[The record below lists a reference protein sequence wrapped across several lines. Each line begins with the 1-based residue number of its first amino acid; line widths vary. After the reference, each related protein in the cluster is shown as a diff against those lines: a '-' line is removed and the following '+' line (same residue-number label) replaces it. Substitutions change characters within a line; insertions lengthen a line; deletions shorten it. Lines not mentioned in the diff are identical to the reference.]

1 MGICCS
7 VMESTGNIDN
17 ESEVDK
23 IIVISHAFMKNKI
36 TENQIEPL
44 FPRLLYNQLI
54 EEKSDII
61 KSRHFFKWI
70 SMSINNKQ
78 ISFSI
83 DINDIIN
90 SIKKQKIK
98 ENSNNLTDKDNKENN
113 KISLKNIGFSY
124 VENGLRSYYIK
135 NKITF
140 EKRILKSPPWV
151 FRWIGWKILCNLP
164 ESKDIQYYEKLV
176 LNKISKRKI
185 NEINLEIKDILDEKC
200 IISYK
205 IKPSLFRLLKS
216 LIILDNEI
224 IFFKGISYIIAYL
237 LIITDIDE
245 FNIFYFII
253 SLLSKTFSDKYIL
266 RGLYIQEQP
275 LLNACNSI
283 FQKNLDKY
291 FPELAEHFQ
300 EINFPL
306 SSWISFWI
314 QMCYVNVFPHY
325 ILLRIWDYF
334 LVKGI
339 YFLLSLGLSIVE
351 YLYEDL
357 INNDN
362 PQNILEIF
370 KKLNPNIKSS
380 YKRFE
385 TIDYN
390 IEDLI
395 CNAIKN
401 YPITNDE
408 INSELQIL
416 FHNYNNNYIYQYKDS
431 NTQTK
436 LKKEELDEKEKLE
449 KKLLTE
455 IEQTETTENLYNNTT
470 TQKTLN
476 IINSSTFSYNILEEN
491 QIENIEL
498 SISQNKKNSDNYDSE
513 NSCEEIEDEN
523 IYINEHIKDLMS
535 KQTCHNKNS
544 NLNKIK

>member
-7 VMESTGNIDN
+7 VIEQSGNIDI
-17 ESEVDK
+17 ESELDK
-23 IIVISHAFMKNKI
+23 IIIISHTFMKNKI
-36 TENQIEPL
+36 TENQIEPI

-78 ISFSI
+78 IAFSI
-83 DINDIIN
+83 DINNIIN
-90 SIKKQKIK
+90 SIKKQKDE
-98 ENSNNLTDKDNKENN
+98 ENNNNISDKDNEDNN
-113 KISLKNIGFSY
+113 KISIKNIGFSY
-124 VENGLRSYYIK
+124 VESGLRTYYNK

-140 EKRILKSPPWV
+140 ENRILKSPPGV
-151 FRWIGWKILCNLP
+151 FRWISWEILCNLP
-164 ESKDIQYYEKLV
+164 DSKDIQYYEKLI
-176 LNKISKRKI
+176 LNKISDRKK
-185 NEINLEIKDILDEKC
+185 NDINLEIKDTIDEKC
-200 IISYK
+200 IISSK

-216 LIILDNEI
+216 LMILDKEI

-253 SLLSKTFSDKYIL
+253 SLLSKNFSDKYIL
-266 RGLYIQEQP
+266 RGLYIQDQP
-275 LLNACNSI
+275 LLKACNSI
-283 FQKNLDKY
+283 FQKNFDKY
-291 FPELAEHFQ
+291 FPELTEHFQ
-300 EINFPL
+300 EIKFPL

-314 QMCYVNVFPHY
+314 QMLYVNVFPY
-325 ILLRIWDYF
+325 YLLLRVWDYF
-334 LVKGI
+334 LVYGI
-339 YFLLSLGLSIVE
+339 CFLLSLGLSIVE

-362 PQNILEIF
+362 PKNILELF

-395 CNAIKN
+395 SNAIKN
-401 YPITNDE
+401 YPITNNE
-408 INSELQIL
+408 INSELQAL
-416 FHNYNNNYIYQYKDS
+416 FPNYNNNFIYQYKD
-431 NTQTK
+431 NKQK
-436 LKKEELDEKEKLE
+436 DKNKEELHQKEKLE
-449 KKLLTE
+449 KKLTTD
-455 IEQTETTENLYNNTT
+455 IEQTETTDNLYNNTT

-476 IINSSTFSYNILEEN
+476 IINNSTFSYIILEEN
-491 QIENIEL
+491 QIEDIEL
-498 SISQNKKNSDNYDSE
+498 SISQNKKYSDNIDSD

-523 IYINEHIKDLMS
+523 ISINEHIKDLMS
-535 KQTCHNKNS
+535 KQTCSNKNS
-544 NLNKIK
+544 NLNLAK

>member
-7 VMESTGNIDN
+7 VMESTRNIDN
-17 ESEVDK
+17 ESELDK
-23 IIVISHAFMKNKI
+23 IIIISHTYMKNKI
-36 TENQIEPL
+36 TEKQIEPL
-44 FPRLLYNQLI
+44 FPRLLYNLLI

-70 SMSINNKQ
+70 NMSINNKQ
-78 ISFSI
+78 ITFSI

-90 SIKKQKIK
+90 TIKKQKIE
-98 ENSNNLTDKDNKENN
+98 ENNNISDKDNEDNN
-113 KISLKNIGFSY
+113 KISLKNIGFSF
-124 VENGLRSYYIK
+124 VENGLRSYYTK

-140 EKRILKSPPWV
+140 ENRILKSPPGV
-151 FRWIGWKILCNLP
+151 FRWISWEILANLP
-164 ESKDIQYYEKLV
+164 ESKYIQFYEKLV
-176 LNKISKRKI
+176 SNKISYRKK
-185 NEINLEIKDILDEKC
+185 NEINLEIKDTIDDKC
-200 IISYK
+200 IISNK

-216 LIILDNEI
+216 LTIIDNEI
-224 IFFKGISYIIAYL
+224 IFYKGISYIIAYL
-237 LIITDIDE
+237 LIITDLDE

-266 RGLYIQEQP
+266 RGLFIQDQP
-275 LLNACNSI
+275 LLKACNSI
-283 FQKNLDKY
+283 FQKNFDKY
-291 FPELAEHFQ
+291 FPELSEHFQ

-314 QMCYVNVFPHY
+314 QMCYVNVFPYY
-325 ILLRIWDYF
+325 ILLRVWDYF

-339 YFLLSLGLSIVE
+339 SFLLSLGLSIVE

-362 PQNILEIF
+362 PQNILEFF
-370 KKLNPNIKSS
+370 KKLNPSIKSS

-395 CNAIKN
+395 SNAIKN

-408 INSELQIL
+408 IISELQIL
-416 FHNYNNNYIYQYKDS
+416 FPNYNNNYIYQYK
-431 NTQTK
+431 NNNQANIN
-436 LKKEELDEKEKLE
+436 KEELSGREKLE
-449 KKLLTE
+449 KKLTTTE
-455 IEQTETTENLYNNTT
+455 IEQTETTDNLYNNTT

-476 IINSSTFSYNILEEN
+476 VINSSTVSYNILEEN
-491 QIENIEL
+491 QLETIEL
-498 SISQNKKNSDNYDSE
+498 SISQNKKDSDNYDSE

-535 KQTCHNKNS
+535 KHTCTNKNS
-544 NLNKIK
+544 NLDISK